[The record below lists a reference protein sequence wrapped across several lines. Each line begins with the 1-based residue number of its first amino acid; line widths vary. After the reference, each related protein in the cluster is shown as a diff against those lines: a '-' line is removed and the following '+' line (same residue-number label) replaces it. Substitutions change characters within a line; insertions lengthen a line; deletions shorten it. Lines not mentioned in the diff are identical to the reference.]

1 MTGCRMPARS
11 TGATS
16 PGVTVGTVGTGPKA
30 SDEVFSSESAPG
42 VLASGPTGMWPTCTA
57 SNASVAVGLSPPS
70 RSVEAVTRLETRTKE
85 SNMCT
90 SHWVD

>member
-1 MTGCRMPARS
+1 M
-11 TGATS
+11 
-16 PGVTVGTVGTGPKA
+16 GTVGTGPKA

>member
-1 MTGCRMPARS
+1 M
-11 TGATS
+11 
-16 PGVTVGTVGTGPKA
+16 GTVGTGSKA
-30 SDEVFSSESAPG
+30 LDEVFSSELASG
-42 VLASGPTGMWPTCTA
+42 VLAPGPTGLWPTCTA
-57 SNASVAVGLSPPS
+57 SNPSVAVGLSPPS